1 MKMKILSKIRDLHD
15 ELYKLTLI
23 FLSVLTIVYFLPRES
38 TFKYEYQLNKPWY
51 YDDLIAP
58 YDIPVFPTQN
68 EILTIQKEI
77 KLNSKAYY
85 NFEPSVI
92 NQQILKFN
100 DLLNKKQKILNDDQ
114 FIWIKNNGEKI
125 LDHLYKRGVLETP
138 ENFKIKKLDNFFVK
152 KNNFYASYSY
162 SDVYTLKE
170 AFQYIDDQLS
180 KKNANNELLIEILQ
194 EVLSE
199 NAFNLIFNPTETNL
213 ALQKELQVSAG
224 VVDNLVRGQSVIKK
238 GDIVDDFKFR
248 LLQSFEKKYKSEKLS
263 SIKYLTIAF
272 GHFLLV
278 ALIFTSLCLYLI
290 FFRIELFKNNKTLF
304 FILLSVTFTVSLA
317 SFSLKHNLI
326 SIHILPL
333 CLTPLVIRSFFDTRT
348 AFFSHIMVVLLLGFI
363 MPNSFNF
370 LFMQIVAGM
379 VGIYGYINFK
389 NRSQLFY
396 TTIAILASY
405 FVGFVGISIITDG
418 DFTSIDWAVF
428 GEYSIA
434 AGLTILAYPLIY
446 IIEKLFG
453 FVSDI
458 TLLELADTNNKLLR
472 ELSRKAPGTFQ
483 HSLQVAN
490 LAEEAIHLINGNAL
504 LIRTAALYHDIGKMN
519 SPMYFI
525 ENQITGVNPHN
536 ELDYEES
543 ARIIINHVVDGVEIA
558 KKHKLPETIIDF
570 IRTHHGTTSTKYF
583 YKKYVEDTPEDKD
596 TLKKFQYP
604 GPIPF
609 SKETAVLMMAD
620 SVEAASRSIKE
631 PTAEKIEE
639 LVEKIIQAQMEE
651 GQFSNANITLK
662 DISII
667 KKVFKRMLMNI
678 YHVRIEYPK

>member
-1 MKMKILSKIRDLHD
+1 MKIISKIRDLHD

-23 FLSVLTIVYFLPRES
+23 FLSVVTIVYFLPRES
-38 TFKYEYQLNKPWY
+38 TFKYEYQMNKPWY

-68 EILTIQKEI
+68 EILSIQKEI
-77 KLNSKAYY
+77 KANRKAYY
-85 NFEPSVI
+85 NLEANVI
-92 NQQILKFN
+92 NNQLSKFN
-100 DLLNKKQKILNDDQ
+100 EFLVAKTKKLHNEQYEWLKNK
-114 FIWIKNNGEKI
+114 GEKI
-125 LDHLYKRGVLETP
+125 LNHLYKRGIVETS
-138 ENFKIKKLDNFFVK
+138 ENFKINKTDNFYVK
-152 KNNFYASYSY
+152 KNNFYASYTY

-170 AFQYIDDQLS
+170 ASQYINEQLN
-180 KKNANNELLIEILQ
+180 KKNENNEILTQLLQ

-199 NAFNLIFNPTETNL
+199 NALNLVFNATETNL

-238 GDIVDDFKFR
+238 GDIVDEYKLR

-263 SIKYLTIAF
+263 SGKYLTIAF
-272 GHFLLV
+272 GQFLLV

-290 FFRIELFKNNKTLF
+290 FFRIELFKNNKSLF

-317 SFSLKHNLI
+317 SFSLKHNLLP
-326 SIHILPL
+326 IHILPL

-396 TTIAILASY
+396 TTVAILGSY
-405 FVGFVGISIITDG
+405 FIGFVGISIITDG
-418 DFTSIDWAVF
+418 DFSRIDWLVF

-519 SPMYFI
+519 APMYFI

-543 ARIIINHVVDGVEIA
+543 ARIIINHVVEGVEIA
-558 KKHKLPETIIDF
+558 KKHKLPETVIDF

-583 YKKYVEDTPEDKD
+583 YKKYVEDTPEDED
-596 TLKKFQYP
+596 TIKKFQYP

-620 SVEAASRSIKE
+620 SVEAASRSIKDY
-631 PTAEKIEE
+631 TAEKIED
-639 LVEKIIQAQMEE
+639 LVEKIIQTQMDE

>member
-1 MKMKILSKIRDLHD
+1 M
-15 ELYKLTLI
+15 E
-23 FLSVLTIVYFLPRES
+23 YFLADCLVEH
-38 TFKYEYQLNKPWY
+38 
-51 YDDLIAP
+51 
-58 YDIPVFPTQN
+58 VFWI
-68 EILTIQKEI
+68 EAEGGGLT
-77 KLNSKAYY
+77 
-85 NFEPSVI
+85 
-92 NQQILKFN
+92 
-100 DLLNKKQKILNDDQ
+100 
-114 FIWIKNNGEKI
+114 
-125 LDHLYKRGVLETP
+125 
-138 ENFKIKKLDNFFVK
+138 
-152 KNNFYASYSY
+152 
-162 SDVYTLKE
+162 
-170 AFQYIDDQLS
+170 
-180 KKNANNELLIEILQ
+180 
-194 EVLSE
+194 
-199 NAFNLIFNPTETNL
+199 
-213 ALQKELQVSAG
+213 
-224 VVDNLVRGQSVIKK
+224 
-238 GDIVDDFKFR
+238 
-248 LLQSFEKKYKSEKLS
+248 
-263 SIKYLTIAF
+263 
-272 GHFLLV
+272 
-278 ALIFTSLCLYLI
+278 
-290 FFRIELFKNNKTLF
+290 
-304 FILLSVTFTVSLA
+304 
-317 SFSLKHNLI
+317 
-326 SIHILPL
+326 
-333 CLTPLVIRSFFDTRT
+333 LTPLVIRSFFDTRT

-379 VGIYGYINFK
+379 VGIYGFINFK

-396 TTIAILASY
+396 TTVAILGSY
-405 FVGFVGISIITDG
+405 FIGFVGISIITDG
-418 DFTSIDWAVF
+418 DFSRIDWLVF

-519 SPMYFI
+519 APMYFI
-525 ENQITGVNPHN
+525 ENQITGVNPHI

-543 ARIIINHVVDGVEIA
+543 ARIIINHVVEGVEIA
-558 KKHKLPETIIDF
+558 KKHKLPETVIDF

-583 YKKYVEDTPEDKD
+583 YKKYIEDTPEDED
-596 TLKKFQYP
+596 TIKKFQYP

-620 SVEAASRSIKE
+620 SVEAASRSIKDY
-631 PTAEKIEE
+631 TAEKIED
-639 LVEKIIQAQMEE
+639 LVEKIIQTQMDE

>member
-1 MKMKILSKIRDLHD
+1 MMKILEKVRNLLDEFYKII
-15 ELYKLTLI
+15 LI
-23 FLSVLTIVYFLPRES
+23 FLSVITIVYFLPRES
-38 TFKYEYQLNKPWY
+38 IFKFDYQINKPWY
-51 YDDLIAP
+51 YEDLIAP
-58 YDIPVFPTQN
+58 YDIPVFPTPK
-68 EILTIQKEI
+68 EILQKQKEI
-77 KLNSKAYY
+77 KLNRKAYY
-85 NFEPSVI
+85 NFEANI
-92 NQQILKFN
+92 IDNQLIKFN
-100 DLLNKKQKILNDDQ
+100 QVLNLNREKLKNDQ
-114 FIWIKNNGEKI
+114 IQNFKTKGEKI
-125 LDHLYKRGVLETP
+125 LKHLYKRGILEIV
-138 ENFKIKKLDNFFVK
+138 EDFKFKNEDFFFVK
-152 KNNFYASYSY
+152 KNNFYASYSF
-162 SDVYTLKE
+162 SDIYTLKQ
-170 AFQYIDDQLS
+170 AFQYID
-180 KKNANNELLIEILQ
+180 KELKEGQYKILVNILH

-199 NAFNLIFNPTETNL
+199 NAFNLTFNYTETNL
-213 ALQKELQVSAG
+213 ALQKEIQLAYG
-224 VVDNLVRGQSVIKK
+224 VIDNIIKGQSIIKK
-238 GDIVDDFKFR
+238 GDIVDEYKFR
-248 LLQSFEKKYKSEKLS
+248 MLQSFEKKYKNEKLS
-263 SIKYLTIAF
+263 SSKYITIAF
-272 GHFLLV
+272 GQFLLV
-278 ALIFTSLCLYLI
+278 SLIFTSLCLYLV
-290 FFRIELFKNNKTLF
+290 FFRVELFNNNKSLF
-304 FILLSVTFTVSLA
+304 FILLIVTLTVST
-317 SFSLKHNLI
+317 SCIFLKNQYF

-370 LFMQIVAGM
+370 LFTQIVAGM

-405 FVGFVGISIITDG
+405 FISFLGISIITDA
-418 DFTSIDWAVF
+418 DFFRIDWKIF

-490 LAEEAIHLINGNAL
+490 LAEEAIHLINGNSL

-519 SPMYFI
+519 APMYFI

-558 KKHKLPETIIDF
+558 KKYKLPETIIDF

-583 YKKYVEDTPEDKD
+583 YKKFVSESPEDEN
-596 TLKKFQYP
+596 TIKKFQYP

-639 LVEKIIQAQMEE
+639 LVEKIIKNQMDE
-651 GQFSNANITLK
+651 GQFGNANITFK
-662 DISII
+662 DITII

>member
-1 MKMKILSKIRDLHD
+1 
-15 ELYKLTLI
+15 
-23 FLSVLTIVYFLPRES
+23 
-38 TFKYEYQLNKPWY
+38 
-51 YDDLIAP
+51 
-58 YDIPVFPTQN
+58 
-68 EILTIQKEI
+68 
-77 KLNSKAYY
+77 
-85 NFEPSVI
+85 
-92 NQQILKFN
+92 
-100 DLLNKKQKILNDDQ
+100 
-114 FIWIKNNGEKI
+114 
-125 LDHLYKRGVLETP
+125 
-138 ENFKIKKLDNFFVK
+138 
-152 KNNFYASYSY
+152 
-162 SDVYTLKE
+162 
-170 AFQYIDDQLS
+170 
-180 KKNANNELLIEILQ
+180 
-194 EVLSE
+194 
-199 NAFNLIFNPTETNL
+199 
-213 ALQKELQVSAG
+213 
-224 VVDNLVRGQSVIKK
+224 
-238 GDIVDDFKFR
+238 
-248 LLQSFEKKYKSEKLS
+248 
-263 SIKYLTIAF
+263 
-272 GHFLLV
+272 
-278 ALIFTSLCLYLI
+278 
-290 FFRIELFKNNKTLF
+290 
-304 FILLSVTFTVSLA
+304 
-317 SFSLKHNLI
+317 
-326 SIHILPL
+326 
-333 CLTPLVIRSFFDTRT
+333 
-348 AFFSHIMVVLLLGFI
+348 
-363 MPNSFNF
+363 

-396 TTIAILASY
+396 TTVAILGSY
-405 FVGFVGISIITDG
+405 FIGFVGISIITDG
-418 DFTSIDWAVF
+418 DFSRIDWLVF

-519 SPMYFI
+519 APMYFI

-543 ARIIINHVVDGVEIA
+543 ARIIINHVVEGVEIA
-558 KKHKLPETIIDF
+558 KKYKLPETVIDF

-583 YKKYVEDTPEDKD
+583 YKKYVEDTTEDED
-596 TLKKFQYP
+596 TIKKFQYP

-620 SVEAASRSIKE
+620 SVEAASRSIKDY
-631 PTAEKIEE
+631 TAEKIED
-639 LVEKIIQAQMEE
+639 LVEKIIQTQMDE